1 MSEKDIEFIANI
13 YSKIVELER
22 FVVESG
28 YEDRVMSSIVFGI
41 MDIDGHEDDETVEMR
56 SMYSYNLESRE
67 ELETIKNI
75 MDQTFEE
82 PDDWFSGLFEDG
94 ISLN

>member
-1 MSEKDIEFIANI
+1 MSEQDIEFIANV
-13 YSKIVELER
+13 YSKIIELEK

-28 YEDRVMSSIVFGI
+28 YEDRVMSSIVFGV
-41 MDIDGHEDDETVEMR
+41 MDTEGHEDDDVVEMR
-56 SMYSYNLESRE
+56 SMYSYNLESKE
-67 ELETIKNI
+67 KLETIKNI

-82 PDDWFSGLFEDG
+82 PDDWFTGLFGDG